1 MIRFENFHFNY
12 LKSKDL
18 YNILKLRNEVF
29 ILEQNC
35 IYQDLDDIDL
45 NAHHVLAFID
55 DRFVGHS
62 RIIKRGLKY
71 KNYSSIGRLVLK
83 KQFRGNG
90 NGFNLMKYSLNT
102 CKQMYPKDNIKISAQ
117 CYLKSFYEDLGFIN
131 KGKNYLE
138 DGIPHCSMFY
148 FNN

>member
-12 LKSKDL
+12 LKNKDL

-55 DRFVGHS
+55 DRFIGHS
-62 RIIKRGLKY
+62 RIIKRGFKY
-71 KNYSSIGRLVLK
+71 ENYSSIGRLVLK
-83 KQFRGNG
+83 EQYRGNG

-102 CKQMYPKDNIKISAQ
+102 CKLMYPRDNIKISAQ
-117 CYLKSFYEDLGFIN
+117 C
-131 KGKNYLE
+131 
-138 DGIPHCSMFY
+138 
-148 FNN
+148 

>member
-12 LKSKDL
+12 LESKDL
-18 YNILKLRNEVF
+18 YNILKLRSEVF

-35 IYQDLDDIDL
+35 IYQDLDDLDL
-45 NAHHVLAFID
+45 NARHILAFID
-55 DRFVGHS
+55 DRFIGHS
-62 RIIKRGLKY
+62 RIIKKGFKY
-71 KNYSSIGRLVLK
+71 NNYSSIGRLVIK
-83 KQFRGNG
+83 EQYRGYG
-90 NGFNLMKYSLNT
+90 NGFNLMKYSIDT
-102 CKQMYPKDNIKISAQ
+102 CKFLYPKNHIKISAQ

-148 FNN
+148 FND